1 MGMARNDGR
10 RWAREEAERARGG
23 RRGRNALGRTL
34 EASGDTTLDSP
45 AKRILSWSP
54 VLARVIKYSLDE
66 FDGATAEEVERA
78 LLDEG
83 RVWVSERPLHMED
96 EAEVRAEPE
105 HSLVGGL
112 SSVDETLGEGAVR
125 YDILADVPV
134 PGSAERD
141 VLVVNVEPQRDH
153 SDVHYVLR
161 RALYYV
167 GRMISAQRGRVFGGD
182 DYAGLRKVASVW
194 VLPYPP
200 AGLRGT
206 LLSYELRQDV
216 LCGEGSVARRD
227 FDLVQVVL
235 VCLDPH
241 DPDAGAGNPLMSLT
255 GALFCEKMELHER
268 EQRLADHGITLDEQA
283 REDLG
288 DMGSMAD
295 AIGEWHY
302 QEGLAQG
309 REQGLAQGREQG
321 LEQGLEQGRE
331 EGLEQGLEQAA
342 RALMAAQ
349 GLTPEAALDLLGV
362 EPAQRERV
370 LASLSAR

>member
-96 EAEVRAEPE
+96 EAEARAELGLA
-105 HSLVGGL
+105 LVGGL
-112 SSVDETLGEGAVR
+112 SSEDGALGEEGKVH

-167 GRMISAQRGRVFGGD
+167 GRMVSAQRGRVFAGD
-182 DYAGLRKVASVW
+182 DYAELRKVASVW

-206 LLSYELRQDV
+206 LLSFELRQDV
-216 LCGEGSVARRD
+216 LCGEGGVARRD

-241 DPDAGAGNPLMSLT
+241 DPDAGGGNPLMSLT
-255 GALFCEKMELHER
+255 GALFCEKMEMGER
-268 EQRLADHGITLDEQA
+268 ERRLADHGITLDEQA

-302 QEGLAQG
+302 QEGL
-309 REQGLAQGREQG
+309 EQGLAQGRE
-321 LEQGLEQGRE
+321 E
-331 EGLEQGLEQAA
+331 GLEQAA

-349 GLTPEAALDLLGV
+349 GLTAGAALDLLGV
-362 EPAQRERV
+362 DGSLRER
-370 LASLSAR
+370 LFALLRA